1 MMMMIR
7 SMATTAVSRVLV
19 RRSHDSRDKKGW
31 RVAMFVLG
39 PTLDNWCSPMEN
51 RNSFRLSWFWVKRF
65 LCWKKFIILWEM
77 WLKSLETFASGH
89 QAQKHFQAAHN
100 LSDSLSCMLLLWETF
115 IRKRFKKM
123 RFSKSLEPA
132 KHMIFIDDIQTFTFF
147 DSVNPRKM
155 SLWISF
161 MLSMVVTIPHV
172 DEQQTFAPKLT
183 YAHSAPTVY
192 WSVQG
197 IPNPP
202 LIGLWGKR

>member
-1 MMMMIR
+1 MMMIR

-51 RNSFRLSWFWVKRF
+51 KNSFRLSWFWVKRF
-65 LCWKKFIILWEM
+65 LRWKKFIILWEM
-77 WLKSLETFASGH
+77 WLKSLEKFASGH
-89 QAQKHFQAAHN
+89 QVQKHFQAAHN

-132 KHMIFIDDIQTFTFF
+132 KHYDLHWRYSNFHVLWQRKSSKNVSLNLLYVKYGRDYP
-147 DSVNPRKM
+147 PRWRTTN
-155 SLWISF
+155 LR
-161 MLSMVVTIPHV
+161 T
-172 DEQQTFAPKLT
+172 
-183 YAHSAPTVY
+183 
-192 WSVQG
+192 
-197 IPNPP
+197 
-202 LIGLWGKR
+202 